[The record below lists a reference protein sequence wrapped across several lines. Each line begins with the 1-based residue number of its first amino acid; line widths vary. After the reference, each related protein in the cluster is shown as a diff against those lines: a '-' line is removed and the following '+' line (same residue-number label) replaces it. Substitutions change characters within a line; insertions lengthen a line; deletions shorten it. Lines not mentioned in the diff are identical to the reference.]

1 MRTIWKGSIS
11 FGIFSIPISLF
22 PATHREEMFEKIEK
36 KTSQPFQP
44 A

>member
-1 MRTIWKGSIS
+1 MRAIWKSSIS
-11 FGIFSIPISLF
+11 FGIVSIPISLF
-22 PATHREEMFEKIEK
+22 AATHREEAFEKIEK